1 MVIGVARDV
10 TLGRRTEDVVH
21 KLSSAIEQ
29 TADSVVITDLH
40 GTIEYVNPAFEK
52 NTGFR
57 RAEAVG
63 QTPRIVK
70 SGKHDAEF
78 YRRLWDTILRGEAF
92 RDVLVNRRKDGTLYY
107 EEKTITPLKDEK
119 GRITHFVST
128 GKDVTERMEAQ
139 EASRP
144 LGLLRHPDRAAQPQ
158 PVPRS
163 PASRAGARAAPGR
176 TVATLVLDLDNFKAV
191 NDSLGH
197 EVGDLLLKAI
207 SERLRACVREED
219 TVARLGGDEFVLVL
233 EGADQVQDVAGAAQK
248 VLDSLV
254 KPFTLDGHEVFAGA
268 SIGIAIHPADGRDVD
283 NLLKNADTAMYRA
296 KERGRNTYQF
306 YTADM
311 TAPGPGV
318 SGVANP
324 VAPRPGAGGTAA
336 VLPADGGPAQRTGHG
351 PRSARSLAASR
362 PRNDF
367 PRPVHP
373 AGGRIRLDCPVGGMG
388 AARGLRPASGLA
400 WRGAGAVRVSVN
412 ASGRRFAGP
421 NFINTIGCLRCLRGG
436 QGLCPASSSSKSPK
450 ACSCSTNSRRSTP

>member
-139 EASRP
+139 ERLDRLAYYDT
-144 LGLLRHPDRAAQPQ
+144 LTGLPNRNLFRDRLRHALERVQRA
-158 PVPRS
+158 
-163 PASRAGARAAPGR
+163 GR

-219 TVARLGGDEFVLVL
+219 TVARLGGENSSWCWRVPI
-233 EGADQVQDVAGAAQK
+233 K
-248 VLDSLV
+248 
-254 KPFTLDGHEVFAGA
+254 
-268 SIGIAIHPADGRDVD
+268 
-283 NLLKNADTAMYRA
+283 YR
-296 KERGRNTYQF
+296 TS
-306 YTADM
+306 
-311 TAPGPGV
+311 P
-318 SGVANP
+318 
-324 VAPRPGAGGTAA
+324 APRRRCSTAWPGRLPWTGTRYCRCEHRHRDT
-336 VLPADGGPAQRTGHG
+336 P
-351 PRSARSLAASR
+351 
-362 PRNDF
+362 
-367 PRPVHP
+367 
-373 AGGRIRLDCPVGGMG
+373 GGRP
-388 AARGLRPASGLA
+388 
-400 WRGAGAVRVSVN
+400 
-412 ASGRRFAGP
+412 GRR
-421 NFINTIGCLRCLRGG
+421 
-436 QGLCPASSSSKSPK
+436 
-450 ACSCSTNSRRSTP
+450 